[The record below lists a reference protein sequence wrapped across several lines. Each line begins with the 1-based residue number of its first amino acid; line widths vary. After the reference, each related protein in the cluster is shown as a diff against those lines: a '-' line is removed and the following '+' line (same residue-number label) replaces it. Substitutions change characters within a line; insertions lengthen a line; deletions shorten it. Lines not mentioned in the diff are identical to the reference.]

1 MDFFRLY
8 NLLPVIFSE
17 GTNSFFFTDN
27 AANSFFTSEL
37 SAPDLFLLRDL
48 IRLSNLSSAVSF
60 ASPLQ
65 REEFFC
71 TSGTAHVEDWDGAF
85 VSTGEAEGDNEVV
98 AVAFKDASDGAAG
111 GIGRALITE
120 GKENKHEISNI

>member
-1 MDFFRLY
+1 M
-8 NLLPVIFSE
+8 IFSE

-37 SAPDLFLLRDL
+37 SPPDLFLLRDL

-71 TSGTAHVEDWDGAF
+71 TSGTAQVEDWDEAV
-85 VSTGEAEGDNEVV
+85 VSTTVDEVEGDNEVV
-98 AVAFKDASDGAAG
+98 AVAFKDASAG
-111 GIGRALITE
+111 VVDEIGRALIIKE
-120 GKENKHEISNI
+120 KENKHEMSNI